1 MKKEFWAARWS
12 EGLIGFNQAEANDYL
27 KKHWPA
33 LGLDS
38 SARVLVPLCGKSVDL
53 LWLRAQ
59 GHAVVGVEFVDQ
71 AIHDFFNDHKIPF
84 EPTAL
89 GWRATDH
96 GPPLTLVRHD
106 FLTLQ
111 PQQIGAFDA
120 FYDRASVVALPPEM
134 QAGFGR
140 ALGTM
145 LKPHSQS
152 LLLSFEY
159 PPAQRQGPPFAT
171 DYEQLKEILGINF
184 EIEPIERHDLD
195 SDEVE
200 RFGVEWCAVAVYR
213 LGRRQGAEVT

>member
-71 AIHDFFNDHKIPF
+71 AIHDFFNDHNIPF

-120 FYDRASVVALPPEM
+120 FYDRASVVELPPEM

-140 ALGTM
+140 ALA
-145 LKPHSQS
+145 LYSSRIVRFVAK
-152 LLLSFEY
+152 LWY

-171 DYEQLKEILGINF
+171 DATTQ
-184 EIEPIERHDLD
+184 R
-195 SDEVE
+195 V
-200 RFGVEWCAVAVYR
+200 RA
-213 LGRRQGAEVT
+213 